1 MNASGRLNI
10 CKLRGSMIVVI
21 QLMVIGKWVRNTYTT
36 FQQVGDSPEK
46 FGLIPRNI
54 AMWYHIAIIDF
65 LFVDGCAA
73 D

>member
-1 MNASGRLNI
+1 
-10 CKLRGSMIVVI
+10 MIVAI
-21 QLMVIGKWVRNTYTT
+21 QLMATGKRVRNTYTT

-54 AMWYHIAIIDF
+54 AMWHHIAIIDF
-65 LFVDGCAA
+65 SLIDGCAA